1 MDLVEMVVEAMVTV
15 VTLTLILVQTPMET
29 TILIALTAKEATV
42 LTPTL
47 DQTQMGMAILIVL
60 EAQTALTTMAIL
72 AIMILGMMVMV
83 MMVVLFN
90 HTATTE
96 IYTRPQPDP
105 LPY

>member
-83 MMVVLFN
+83 MMEEISKPLQRLSFN
-90 HTATTE
+90 F
-96 IYTRPQPDP
+96 
-105 LPY
+105 